1 MAPGIGDAGH
11 NISPPL
17 DEQLILELEG
27 RVEVLELLALLPGRL
42 LCRKTVP
49 LDEDVPNSPTK
60 LGAQDAVGRWKQTTI
75 LHRRK
80 GRRRRR
86 RWIPLVRLEEADME
100 DVVQAGALRKL
111 ELVGHRPDA
120 LPHLEGPGAAR
131 PKLAL
136 GAWLQGLG
144 GAMEKT
150 QPHPIPNRELQL
162 TMGGVIVLLGDLLRL
177 EESLAD
183 LSQHLIT
190 ITEEVVDGV
199 DPSQHCP
206 VRQQWWRRAPVDH
219 LERSGA

>member
-17 DEQLILELEG
+17 DEQLVLELEG

-42 LCRKTVP
+42 LCKKTVP

-60 LGAQDAVGRWKQTTI
+60 LGAQDPVGRWKQATI

-80 GRRRRR
+80 GWRRR

-111 ELVGHRPDA
+111 ESVGHRPDA
-120 LPHLEGPGAAR
+120 LRHLEGTGEAR

-136 GAWLQGLG
+136 GARLQGLG
-144 GAMEKT
+144 GAM
-150 QPHPIPNRELQL
+150 
-162 TMGGVIVLLGDLLRL
+162 
-177 EESLAD
+177 
-183 LSQHLIT
+183 
-190 ITEEVVDGV
+190 
-199 DPSQHCP
+199 
-206 VRQQWWRRAPVDH
+206 
-219 LERSGA
+219 